1 MSAVLSITEIIAAL
15 DAPHENILQM
25 SSAELAKLF
34 ERDDGNDLV
43 GRVTD
48 LRSFR
53 GRQPKRR
60 KPHWRR

>member
-1 MSAVLSITEIIAAL
+1 MSAVLSISEIMAAL
-15 DAPHENILQM
+15 EAPPENILQM
-25 SSAELAKLF
+25 SSAELAKVF
-34 ERDDGNDLV
+34 ERDEDDLV